1 MNSPSSPKT
10 PYLSTSQDRVL
21 GRVVRVVLGG
31 NLQHGRGR
39 RSVRIDH
46 VTDHFRVVLVD
57 QDDVDVVTLD
67 EALEAILDLAD
78 GSVCREERREYDVI

>member
-1 MNSPSSPKT
+1 MI
-10 PYLSTSQDRVL
+10 
-21 GRVVRVVLGG
+21 LGG
-31 NLQHGRGR
+31 NLQHGWRW

-78 GSVCREERREYDVI
+78 GGVWRLVLIRMLKQEEQFRQSD